1 MRMLGEFRYIGCRK
15 HSDGY
20 IAFSHGCSDSPTTAL
35 VIQIPEEFN
44 RATPVF
50 APGWSIEVDTED
62 LDEPITGGHGEEITE
77 RTSTVTFTADEPI
90 ENNIYA
96 MVSVRLSLPEDSAGE
111 TIYFPVIQECE
122 EGEHAWIEIPKVRS
136 ATLNPLRQHSG
147 HRIRGD
153 NGHYCRRSR
162 EGPQLVGLLSLRS
175 QCGTYT
181 GLGRAHA
188 SGDITSG
195 RCTARESRLVIAGS
209 RACRDRGR
217 RIVLKALI
225 LIP

>member
-1 MRMLGEFRYIGCRK
+1 MQIFRRLNRMFIVMGAALTLLIGGVVPASA
-15 HSDGY
+15 HVGVSSDTSAAGSTAMVTF
-20 IAFSHGCSDSPTTAL
+20 AFSHGCGDSPTTAL

-122 EGEHAWIEIPKVRS
+122 EGEHAWIEIPQEGEDPHDLESPAPALEVTES
-136 ATLNPLRQHSG
+136 ES
-147 HRIRGD
+147 D
-153 NGHYCRRSR
+153 NGH
-162 EGPQLVGLLSLRS
+162 
-175 QCGTYT
+175 
-181 GLGRAHA
+181 
-188 SGDITSG
+188 
-195 RCTARESRLVIAGS
+195 
-209 RACRDRGR
+209 
-217 RIVLKALI
+217 
-225 LIP
+225 